1 VKPQTRVRSEIPD
14 EYRWDLSSIF
24 PTWQAWDDAFVS
36 LESLIAAFAARRG
49 SLASGP
55 DTMLGAFQAMDEL
68 GQLAYSVWYYP
79 SLAHDEDQRDNE
91 IGARRQR
98 VQILM
103 ARWQQ
108 ATSWFNPELLA
119 LPLERVREWMAG
131 SAELAV
137 YRFAIENLYRLQEHV
152 LDDKGEQLMSLVSR
166 FDSAPSDAYE
176 ALSTAD
182 AKFPAITLSDGRR
195 VTVSYGEFRSILA
208 TARQQGQRWKL
219 VCTARCEGA
228 QVHARVAPQPV
239 GPESP
244 LYGVEGTSSIVTFET
259 DVLSQLSI
267 VEGNPGPETTAY
279 GLLAD
284 FISAARG
291 DK

>member
-1 VKPQTRVRSEIPD
+1 
-14 EYRWDLSSIF
+14 
-24 PTWQAWDDAFVS
+24 
-36 LESLIAAFAARRG
+36 
-49 SLASGP
+49 
-55 DTMLGAFQAMDEL
+55 MDEL

-152 LDDKGEQLMSLVSR
+152 LDDKGEQLMSLVGR

-182 AKFPAITLSDGRR
+182 AKFPAITLERRAHGDGVVRGVPVHPRHGPAAGRPRGGLQGVPRDRSRPRATRMRR
-195 VTVSYGEFRSILA
+195 CTTACASATGSWRRRAA
-208 TARQQGQRWKL
+208 TARRWTPR
-219 VCTARCEGA
+219 CTA
-228 QVHARVAPQPV
+228 
-239 GPESP
+239 
-244 LYGVEGTSSIVTFET
+244 TTFRRRWSRT
-259 DVLSQLSI
+259 
-267 VEGNPGPETTAY
+267 
-279 GLLAD
+279 
-284 FISAARG
+284 
-291 DK
+291 